1 MIHGDLA
8 EFSEDIQTAIAKLL
22 SWEKRYNKQE
32 VVLSDLLEKDSPDV
46 LDVNFRKTALDNC
59 YKCYMKQAD
68 QCQNL
73 AGEGVG
79 DKFDTLFDELI
90 ELAQQVSHKYGT
102 INTKFN
108 NVVALLTSPA
118 SDTARGAR

>member
-1 MIHGDLA
+1 MNFLPCYIAFYPVGSMIHGDLA

-79 DKFDTLFDELI
+79 DKFDTLFLMNS
-90 ELAQQVSHKYGT
+90 LSWHNKCRT
-102 INTKFN
+102 SM
-108 NVVALLTSPA
+108 AL
-118 SDTARGAR
+118 